1 MSAAILEC
9 RGVSKT
15 YGGLRALDDVT
26 FAVQGGGQV
35 FAIIGPNGAG
45 KSTLFDTISGLSPA
59 TGGEIV
65 FEGHNIEGL
74 KPHEICRRG
83 IARVFQ
89 TGVAFASQSTLTN
102 ALVGS
107 TFGARRRATL
117 RMRFADDEVQ
127 AAVEALE
134 FCDLMD
140 RQAVEAGQLS
150 VFEMKRLMVASALA
164 TRPRLLMLDEPVGG
178 LNSEERSQLLTL
190 LRRVADSG
198 VTILMIEHVIK
209 AVQALASE
217 MLVLDHG
224 QKIAEG
230 PPSEV
235 LQSKRVAEVYLGTAA
250 TKAVPH
256 GA

>member
-1 MSAAILEC
+1 VSSAILEC

-26 FAVQGGGQV
+26 FTVQGGGQV

-45 KSTLFDTISGLSPA
+45 KTTLFDTISGLSPA
-59 TGGEIV
+59 TGGEVV
-65 FEGHNIEGL
+65 FEGRNIESL
-74 KPHEICRRG
+74 KPHQICRLG

-89 TGVAFASQSTLTN
+89 TGVSFATQSVLTN

-107 TFGARRRATL
+107 TFGGGGGGSL
-117 RMRFADDEVQ
+117 RMGFRTEEVD
-127 AAVEALE
+127 AAVDALE

-140 RQAVEAGQLS
+140 RQDVEAGQLS

-164 TRPRLLMLDEPVGG
+164 TKPRLLMLDEPVGG
-178 LNSEERSQLLTL
+178 LNAGERDQLLAL
-190 LRRVADSG
+190 LRRVAESG
-198 VTILMIEHVIK
+198 VTIVMIEHVIK

-235 LQSKRVAEVYLGTAA
+235 LRDKRVAEVYLGQ
-250 TKAVPH
+250 AVVD
-256 GA
+256 AEVQV

>member
-1 MSAAILEC
+1 MSSAILEC
-9 RGVSKT
+9 RGVSKA

-26 FAVQGGGQV
+26 FSVEAGGQV

-45 KSTLFDTISGLSPA
+45 KTTLFDTISGLSPA
-59 TGGEIV
+59 TGGEVV
-65 FEGHNIEGL
+65 FDGRNIEAL
-74 KPHEICRRG
+74 KPHQICRLG
-83 IARVFQ
+83 VARVFQ
-89 TGVAFASQSTLTN
+89 TGVSFASQSVMTN

-107 TFGARRRATL
+107 TFGRGGGSLQMGFRT
-117 RMRFADDEVQ
+117 ESVE

-140 RQAVEAGQLS
+140 RQDVQAGQLS
-150 VFEMKRLMVASALA
+150 VVEMKRLMVASALA
-164 TRPRLLMLDEPVGG
+164 TKPRLLMLDEPVGG
-178 LNSEERSQLLTL
+178 LNAEERDELLAL
-190 LRRVADSG
+190 LRRVAASG

-230 PPSEV
+230 VPAEV
-235 LQSKRVAEVYLGTAA
+235 LRDPRVAEVYLGQAA
-250 TKAVPH
+250 VDSEVVA
-256 GA
+256 